1 MNLFDSS
8 FLCLDVGTYGVRGIA
23 HRVRSA
29 RIDKSAFFAMD
40 SYDTVFA
47 IKSVV
52 DELEKQIG
60 THFDSAYITGN
71 FGVSKYEM
79 CAKSTVWGGEHKI
92 SPTDVRNQIAQ
103 IVPADGFFPMHIVP
117 LRYDAPQ
124 ARNMVTPIGHV
135 DRQLISAFG
144 VIFYSRDGVDAV
156 FEYLRGAHIQA
167 DALFDPQFVQNA
179 ICRAEK
185 QTTLFIDFGAQFT
198 GASIWTD
205 RGPVWHTKIQRG
217 GTDITNAIVEK
228 LNIDFD
234 SADRIK
240 RAVASLV
247 PKEMDRFA
255 PADRAYDFSRG
266 DVNDVV
272 LPILVDIIGQL
283 KDQCLPSFT
292 KYRPT
297 KIILTGGGAE
307 IEGLRDFIENAFA
320 VMTEVLPVDATV
332 RALSDY
338 VWRGQGAQRQRYI
351 ARHDQ
356 WVRRTNWIGKIFRK
370 KQKKVQKFVPI
381 MPSSLCFDM
390 QRAETYSM
398 FRAGGISMIHVD
410 IMDGFYVDRIA
421 GGIDEL
427 KNIRARTNAHLHVH
441 LMTESPVVW
450 AADAIAAGA
459 NTVILSTNTSGLKT
473 AVRNVRAAGRRV
485 GVALH
490 PDSNVSLLKPI
501 LREIDEVM
509 VMAVAPGAA
518 GQAFDPAA
526 LHKISVLAGT
536 RKKYGLQFT
545 ISVDGGINESTAQL
559 CWDAGADLLVS
570 GSYLARAADFPL
582 AVQSL
587 MKKGA
592 E

>member
-156 FEYLRGAHIQA
+156 FEHLRGAHIQA

-179 ICRAEK
+179 IYRAEK

-490 PDSNVSLLKPI
+490 PDSKVSLLKPI

-518 GQAFDPAA
+518 GQAFDPGA

>member
-60 THFDSAYITGN
+60 THFDSAYVTGN

-156 FEYLRGAHIQA
+156 FEHLRGAHIQA

-179 ICRAEK
+179 IYRAEK

-381 MPSSLCFDM
+381 MPSSLCFNM

>member
-156 FEYLRGAHIQA
+156 FEHLRGAHIQA
-167 DALFDPQFVQNA
+167 DALFDPQFVQNV
-179 ICRAEK
+179 IYRAEK

>member
-156 FEYLRGAHIQA
+156 FEHLRGAHIQA

-338 VWRGQGAQRQRYI
+338 VWQGQGAQRQRYI

>member
-179 ICRAEK
+179 IYRAEK

-570 GSYLARAADFPL
+570 GSYRAADFPL

>member
-156 FEYLRGAHIQA
+156 FEHLRGAHIQA

-179 ICRAEK
+179 IYRAEK

-485 GVALH
+485 GVALR

-518 GQAFDPAA
+518 GQAFDPGA

>member
-8 FLCLDVGTYGVRGIA
+8 FLCLDIGTYGVRGIA

-156 FEYLRGAHIQA
+156 FEHLRGAHIQA

-198 GASIWTD
+198 AASIWTD

-338 VWRGQGAQRQRYI
+338 VWQGQGAQRQRYI
-351 ARHDQ
+351 ARHDR
-356 WVRRTNWIGKIFRK
+356 WVRRTNWIGKLFRK

-398 FRAGGISMIHVD
+398 FRAGGISTIQVY
-410 IMDGFYVDRIA
+410 IMDPA
-421 GGIDEL
+421 GL
-427 KNIRARTNAHLHVH
+427 
-441 LMTESPVVW
+441 
-450 AADAIAAGA
+450 
-459 NTVILSTNTSGLKT
+459 
-473 AVRNVRAAGRRV
+473 
-485 GVALH
+485 
-490 PDSNVSLLKPI
+490 
-501 LREIDEVM
+501 
-509 VMAVAPGAA
+509 
-518 GQAFDPAA
+518 
-526 LHKISVLAGT
+526 
-536 RKKYGLQFT
+536 
-545 ISVDGGINESTAQL
+545 
-559 CWDAGADLLVS
+559 
-570 GSYLARAADFPL
+570 
-582 AVQSL
+582 
-587 MKKGA
+587 
-592 E
+592 

>member
-156 FEYLRGAHIQA
+156 FEHLRGAHIQA

-179 ICRAEK
+179 IYRAEK

-410 IMDGFYVDRIA
+410 IMDGFYVDKIA

>member
-179 ICRAEK
+179 IYRAEK

>member
-156 FEYLRGAHIQA
+156 FEHLRGAHIQA

-179 ICRAEK
+179 IYRAEK

-228 LNIDFD
+228 MNIDFD

-272 LPILVDIIGQL
+272 LPILVDIIGHL

-338 VWRGQGAQRQRYI
+338 VWQGQGAQRQRYI

>member
-60 THFDSAYITGN
+60 THFDSAYVTGN

-156 FEYLRGAHIQA
+156 FEHLRGAHIQA

-179 ICRAEK
+179 IYRAEK

-410 IMDGFYVDRIA
+410 IMDGFYVDKIA